1 MRYIPCF
8 TKGQLNMKTGV
19 VVVLLALGIVVL
31 SACKKEPPADSQVS
45 VNAALERIRVYAEE
59 KNPEFRDQPLVVHLG
74 RRSGGLGICSC
85 IQVCSASGHCTACVC
100 DPPGCTTC
108 FTEAVFKSATTALD
122 KTAPTNPPKK

>member
-59 KNPEFRDQPLVVHLG
+59 KTQSFVTSPW
-74 RRSGGLGICSC
+74 
-85 IQVCSASGHCTACVC
+85 
-100 DPPGCTTC
+100 
-108 FTEAVFKSATTALD
+108 
-122 KTAPTNPPKK
+122 